1 MASPNQARI
10 LAYCH
15 IWAKIVVSKE
25 KKELEDVVK
34 EKEERM
40 LKLQTGV
47 VPSSTL
53 LPQRYLTPLL
63 IHEGLHVQKPTNFE
77 KPSLEH
83 FHPRPQTCVLLE
95 QPSSDEIGI

>member
-1 MASPNQARI
+1 MASPDQARI

-40 LKLQTGV
+40 L
-47 VPSSTL
+47 
-53 LPQRYLTPLL
+53 R
-63 IHEGLHVQKPTNFE
+63 
-77 KPSLEH
+77 
-83 FHPRPQTCVLLE
+83 
-95 QPSSDEIGI
+95 